1 MSDHV
6 ADLITD
12 DHRRFED
19 LIRTVRDTTADR
31 STALAELST
40 LLIAHAE
47 AEEHEVYPALERAD
61 AADGEEVEHSERE
74 HHQITAAL
82 LLVLETDLDDEAFAE
97 RLHELSEV
105 LAHHIDEEERD
116 LLNGA
121 REELDADRAAEL
133 GRRFVTARQ
142 EQIDQGCGSLEHVR
156 GEQHGD
162 GLDHLDLTAR
172 TFLAA
177 QQDVDGRSS
186 MNKGQLVAA
195 LADGA

>member
-1 MSDHV
+1 MPEHV
-6 ADLITD
+6 AELITD

-31 STALAELST
+31 ASALAELST

-47 AEEHEVYPALERAD
+47 AEEHEVYPALERTD

-82 LLVLETDLDDEAFAE
+82 LLVLETDLEDEEFPE

-121 REELDADRAAEL
+121 REELDPAEATEL
-133 GRRFVTARQ
+133 GRRFLAARQ
-142 EQIDQGCGSLEHVR
+142 AQIDQGCGSLANVR
-156 GEQHGD
+156 SEQHPD
-162 GLDHLDLTAR
+162 GLDHLDLAQLS
-172 TFLAA
+172 FLAA
-177 QQDVDGRSS
+177 QQDVEGRSS
-186 MNKGQLVAA
+186 MNKGELVAA
-195 LADGA
+195 LART